1 MTCLMSY
8 TFFWIHER
16 ISASLST
23 ILTVYLYLI
32 VYIST
37 FDCVCTDNLVVELT
51 VTVQFYCHDVALPH

>member
-23 ILTVYLYLI
+23 VLTVYLYLT

-51 VTVQFYCHDVALPH
+51 VTV